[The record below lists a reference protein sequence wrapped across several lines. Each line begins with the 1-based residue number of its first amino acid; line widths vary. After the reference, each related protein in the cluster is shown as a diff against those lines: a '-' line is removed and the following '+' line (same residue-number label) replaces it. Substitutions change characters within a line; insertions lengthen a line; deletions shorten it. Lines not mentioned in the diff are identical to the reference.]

1 MQTREY
7 SRWETGSRR
16 SEFIYPET
24 QRKFKG
30 GRISFIE
37 KYGIKCWR
45 SCRNCT
51 RYIVS
56 RLYRSYPEEK
66 CRYIDVRD
74 SIRRLR
80 IAFAYENNIDGT
92 RVSKL
97 LRWLFEKL
105 RKQIDLIALWKK
117 VSERRKND
125 PYRVH
130 CRFNFYYLR
139 YMRTN
144 DFRLKR
150 IFISGNFTRVLRFI
164 ANVLLSNILWL
175 LICIP
180 RFQSV
185 PISYIVEILFRISD
199 LSKKWNSKE
208 RQN

>member
-24 QRKFKG
+24 QLKFKG

-66 CRYIDVRD
+66 CRYSDVRD

-97 LRWLFEKL
+97 LRRLFEKL
-105 RKQIDLIALWKK
+105 RRQIDLIALWKK
-117 VSERRKND
+117 DRGVGKAKERSLSCSLQIQFLLFTLYANKRFSSETYLHIGKLHASITFYREHFAFEYFMAFNLHSTFPIRADIVHRRN
-125 PYRVH
+125 PIP
-130 CRFNFYYLR
+130 N
-139 YMRTN
+139 
-144 DFRLKR
+144 
-150 IFISGNFTRVLRFI
+150 IRFI
-164 ANVLLSNILWL
+164 
-175 LICIP
+175 
-180 RFQSV
+180 
-185 PISYIVEILFRISD
+185 
-199 LSKKWNSKE
+199 
-208 RQN
+208 